1 MKPVHFVTAAL
12 VLLVTGFWMA
22 AEGDGRQAA
31 SEVAYLNSSTATFG
45 DLLGFDGGSSSQAT
59 EAAREMESSGKTLS
73 TVGQL
78 FMITAV
84 ALLVLAV
91 AKAYALKQRAL
102 PSGRAIEAEATAQ
115 HDANDRSPCPRCG
128 ESIPVQARMC
138 RFCQLDL

>member
-1 MKPVHFVTAAL
+1 MRPVHFVAAAL
-12 VLLVTGFWMA
+12 VLLVAGFWMA
-22 AEGDGRQAA
+22 AEGDARQAA
-31 SEVAYLNSSTATFG
+31 SEVAHLNSSTAIYG

-59 EAAREMESSGKTLS
+59 ERAREMESSGETLS

-84 ALLVLAV
+84 VLFVLAV
-91 AKAYALKQRAL
+91 AKAYALRQRAL
-102 PSGRAIEAEATAQ
+102 PSGKATPAEVTAQ
-115 HDANDRSPCPRCG
+115 HDANDRNPCPRCG